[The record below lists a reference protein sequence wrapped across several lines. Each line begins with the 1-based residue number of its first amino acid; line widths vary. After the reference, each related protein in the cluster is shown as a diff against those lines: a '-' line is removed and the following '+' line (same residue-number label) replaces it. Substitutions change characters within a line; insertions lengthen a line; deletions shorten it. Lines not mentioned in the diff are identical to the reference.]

1 MYSKVI
7 TFSQLLAEFSFVKQ
21 SETPRRETSLRATY
35 YLDTAVAIILLLT
48 ALKGF
53 PELLRNDRKVI

>member
-1 MYSKVI
+1 MAK
-7 TFSQLLAEFSFVKQ
+7 
-21 SETPRRETSLRATY
+21 Y

-48 ALKGF
+48 TLKGF

>member
-21 SETPRRETSLRATY
+21 SETPRRETLMATY
-35 YLDTAVAIILLLT
+35 YLDMAVTIILLLT

>member
-7 TFSQLLAEFSFVKQ
+7 TFLQLLAEFSFVRQ
-21 SETPRRETSLRATY
+21 SETLRQETLMAAC
-35 YLDTAVAIILLLT
+35 YLDMAAAIILLLT

-53 PELLRNDRKVI
+53 PELLKNDRKVI